1 MTSYLKKNLGLDH
14 NGYTPLRY
22 IHSDRQWMTRDE
34 QDFIR
39 MLGSNALTPTR
50 SAPRRVLLARYLAAA
65 ERRADWGLM
74 DKAACIATATAL
86 LKEDV

>member
-1 MTSYLKKNLGLDH
+1 MSYLTKNFGRDLTGDA
-14 NGYTPLRY
+14 PLRY
-22 IHSDRQWMTRDE
+22 IHSDRQWQTRDE

-39 MLGSNALTPTR
+39 TLGSNALPEAR

-74 DKAACIATATAL
+74 DKAACIATARAL
-86 LKEDV
+86 LKTYA